1 MGSILL
7 TLAGVMTTVG
17 AKVAN
22 CSRAGPGIMIVPVP
36 VIVALPA
43 DTAPVPFTEFVA
55 LGWVERKA
63 W

>member
-1 MGSILL
+1 
-7 TLAGVMTTVG
+7 
-17 AKVAN
+17 
-22 CSRAGPGIMIVPVP
+22 MIVPVP